1 MFRFLSPEVRS
12 FFRRLRFFFAA
23 FVFQENKI
31 INNIKT
37 VVIAVGAVETVEKS
51 VEYPE
56 LFLAVT

>member
-1 MFRFLSPEVRS
+1 MCFSAASVFSSPLS
-12 FFRRLRFFFAA
+12 F
-23 FVFQENKI
+23 FQENKI

>member
-1 MFRFLSPEVRS
+1 MIFMFRFLSPEVRS
-12 FFRRLRFFFAA
+12 VCFSAA
-23 FVFQENKI
+23 SVFSSPPSFFQENKI

-56 LFLAVT
+56 